1 MTTSVLREAY
11 TSLLSRSRLRPNT
24 HQAALIDRLA
34 LLQTQLTKPQTLARQ
49 QLRGCYIYGSVGT
62 GKSRLADLFAST
74 LPGGLSYRRA
84 HFHEFMLDIHS
95 RLHRARSEPG
105 FAGDPLLQIGRQVA
119 LESHILCFD
128 EFQVSDIA
136 DAMIL
141 KRLFGAI
148 WSAGGVMVSTS
159 NRHPDELYANG
170 LNRDLFVPFITD
182 LKRMCEVW
190 KLGGEED
197 YRFSHTAE
205 KDKVYFTDTKAFE
218 AALSKAV
225 RNSPPRKEV
234 IPIMMNRVLEVR
246 AYDNH
251 SDEGKRIVVE
261 GTFEEFCRRNLG
273 AADYHALCA
282 RASSIYISSVRQ
294 FRTTELDYLRR
305 FITLIDLAYESR
317 TRVVCLADCA
327 LADLFTHVAPGVQ
340 TAVVESLNVRKG
352 GGSSSSMMST
362 FIGET
367 EWSATGLQDASL
379 ATGGAGETD
388 VKFAIGRAISRL
400 AEMERRDYGL
410 RDD

>member
-1 MTTSVLREAY
+1 MSALKEAY
-11 TSLLSRSRLRPNT
+11 TSLLSKSRLRPNL

-34 LLQTQLTKPQTLARQ
+34 LLQTQLVKPQTLARRELQ
-49 QLRGCYIYGSVGT
+49 GCYIYGSVGT

-74 LPGGLSYRRA
+74 LPNNLSYRRA
-84 HFHEFMLDIHS
+84 HFHGFMLDIHS
-95 RLHRARSEPG
+95 RLHQARSAPG

-119 LESHILCFD
+119 GESRVLCFD

-148 WSAGGVMVSTS
+148 WAAGGVMVGTS

-170 LNRDLFVPFITD
+170 LNRDLFIPFIKD

-197 YRFSHTAE
+197 YRFSHTTE

-218 AALSKAV
+218 ATLSKTV
-225 RNSPPRKEV
+225 QNSTPRTEI
-234 IPIMMNRVLEVR
+234 IPIMMNRVLEVQ
-246 AYDNH
+246 AYTDRSDNR
-251 SDEGKRIVVE
+251 GKIVVE
-261 GTFEEFCRRNLG
+261 GSFEEFCQRNLG

-282 RASSIYISSVRQ
+282 RTSSVYISGLTQ
-294 FRTTELDYLRR
+294 FRATELDYLRR

-317 TRVVCLADCA
+317 TRIICLADCP
-327 LADLFTHVAPGVQ
+327 LSNLFAHVAPGVQ

-367 EWSATGLQDASL
+367 EWSATGLQNASL